1 MQDLKN
7 KAIDVVKKESTFC
20 CLAIGWLFFAII
32 LPIIFINN
40 KYHLFVKSDDNLKFT
55 GWALVAL
62 LIIFIGLYAL
72 CNYIISAYSVKYRTW
87 VKLLKGFQ
95 RILLPLLV
103 LFFMCRI
110 ISSNIDTI
118 ENVIM
123 NITISE
129 AIAIIINPFPY
140 FVYKHKNADT
150 REVYGLGGKD

>member
-7 KAIDVVKKESTFC
+7 KAIDFFKRESTFC

-40 KYHLFVKSDDNLKFT
+40 KYHLFIKGDDTLKFT
-55 GWALVAL
+55 GWAIVAL
-62 LIIFIGLYAL
+62 LILFVGLYAL
-72 CNYIISAYSVKYRTW
+72 CSYIIDAYSVKYRTW

-95 RILLPLLV
+95 RIILPLLI

-110 ISSNIDTI
+110 INTNIDKI
-118 ENVIM
+118 ESLILE
-123 NITISE
+123 IILSE
-129 AIAIIINPFPY
+129 SFAIIINPFPY

-150 REVYGLGGKD
+150 REVYGLSGKD

>member
-7 KAIDVVKKESTFC
+7 KAIEFAKKESTFC
-20 CLAIGWLFFAII
+20 CLAIGWIVFAII
-32 LPIIFINN
+32 LPIIFVNN
-40 KYHLFVKSDDNLKFT
+40 KYHLFVKEDELRFT
-55 GWALVAL
+55 GWAIVGL
-62 LIIFIGLYAL
+62 LILFIGLYAL
-72 CNYIISAYSVKYRTW
+72 CSYIISAYSVKYRIW

-95 RILLPLLV
+95 RIILPLLIM
-103 LFFMCRI
+103 FFMCRI
-110 ISSNIDTI
+110 ISDNIDTI
-118 ENVIM
+118 ENVIL

>member
-7 KAIDVVKKESTFC
+7 KIIEFAKKESTFC
-20 CLAIGWLFFAII
+20 CLMVGWLFFAII

-40 KYHLFVKSDDNLKFT
+40 KYPLFVKGNDGLKFT
-55 GWALVAL
+55 GWAIVGL
-62 LIIFIGLYAL
+62 LILFIGLYAL
-72 CNYIISAYSVKYRTW
+72 CSYIIDAYSVKYRTW

-95 RILLPLLV
+95 RIILPLLI
-103 LFFMCRI
+103 LFFMCKI
-110 ISSNIDTI
+110 ISNNIDTI
-118 ENVIM
+118 ENVIL

-150 REVYGLGGKD
+150 REVYGLNGKD

>member
-1 MQDLKN
+1 MQDLKT
-7 KAIDVVKKESTFC
+7 KLLDFWKKESTFC
-20 CLAIGWLFFAII
+20 CLAVGWLFFAII

-40 KYHLFVKSDDNLKFT
+40 KDHLFVKSDDNLKFT

-62 LIIFIGLYAL
+62 LILFIGLYAL
-72 CNYIISAYSVKYRTW
+72 CSYIISAYSVKYRTW
-87 VKLLKGFQ
+87 VKILKGFQ
-95 RILLPLLV
+95 RIILPLLI
-103 LFFMCRI
+103 LFFMCKI
-110 ISSNIDTI
+110 ISNNIDTI
-118 ENVIM
+118 ENVIL

>member
-7 KAIDVVKKESTFC
+7 KIVEFAKKESTFL
-20 CLAIGWLFFAII
+20 CLAFGWVLCAII

-40 KYHLFVKSDDNLKFT
+40 KYHLFVKGEDNLKFT

-72 CNYIISAYSVKYRTW
+72 CSYIIDAYSVKYRTW

-95 RILLPLLV
+95 RIILPLLI
-103 LFFMCRI
+103 LFFMCGI
-110 ISSNIDTI
+110 ISKNIDTI
-118 ENVIM
+118 ENVLLEI
-123 NITISE
+123 IICE
-129 AIAIIINPFPY
+129 ALAIIINPFPY

-150 REVYGLGGKD
+150 REVYGLNGKD